1 MQVGIS
7 RQNGGQVHL
16 ERATTQCS
24 GRTEYRG
31 LKQVVEGCLQQ
42 VCFLVNPKSVDA
54 MCTVQMGERCLIRL
68 KTHCMYWWRTI
79 VYHCVPT
86 LGSNLKYVHC
96 ALVQY
101 VHCAALEPRTRIVNV
116 AFCTVQCALLF
127 MYIMVVE
134 VVCTDLLASLSYLG
148 LYHILLLSADKP
160 SLKDQKTVLPQ
171 RSRTK
176 ELLFTISDGSY
187 MGQNTRQGNSRS

>member
-1 MQVGIS
+1 MDYRCHFNTIPNLANRS
-7 RQNGGQVHL
+7 H
-16 ERATTQCS
+16 S
-24 GRTEYRG
+24 GRFEEIVARKRTSIEN
-31 LKQVVEGCLQQ
+31 EG
-42 VCFLVNPKSVDA
+42 
-54 MCTVQMGERCLIRL
+54 
-68 KTHCMYWWRTI
+68 
-79 VYHCVPT
+79 
-86 LGSNLKYVHC
+86 
-96 ALVQY
+96 
-101 VHCAALEPRTRIVNV
+101 
-116 AFCTVQCALLF
+116 FCIVQCASLS

-160 SLKDQKTVLPQ
+160 SLKDQKTFLPQ

>member
-1 MQVGIS
+1 
-7 RQNGGQVHL
+7 
-16 ERATTQCS
+16 
-24 GRTEYRG
+24 
-31 LKQVVEGCLQQ
+31 
-42 VCFLVNPKSVDA
+42 
-54 MCTVQMGERCLIRL
+54 
-68 KTHCMYWWRTI
+68 MYQ
-79 VYHCVPT
+79 CVPT

-101 VHCAALEPRTRIVNV
+101 VHCAVLEPRTRIVNV
-116 AFCTVQCALLF
+116 GFCTVQCALLS

-176 ELLFTISDGSY
+176 ELLFTISDRSY
-187 MGQNTRQGNSRS
+187 MGQNTRQGNSRSQTQNHNFRFLVYCSQGGQFRRLCVNGA